1 MWEIHIIS
9 DTKAVIVHKFSLI
22 YLHELKIRQI
32 SDAWRQSPWQV
43 FAGNPTVKTN

>member
-32 SDAWRQSPWQV
+32 SDAWRQVPDR
-43 FAGNPTVKTN
+43 FLLGIPL